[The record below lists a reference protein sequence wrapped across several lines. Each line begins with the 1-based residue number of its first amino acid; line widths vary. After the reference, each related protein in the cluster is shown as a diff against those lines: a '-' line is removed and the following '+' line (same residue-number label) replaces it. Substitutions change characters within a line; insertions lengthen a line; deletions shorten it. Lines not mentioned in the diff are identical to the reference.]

1 MITCPVVALPPEVA
15 FMFLIV
21 IDPLLER
28 MHYVHIWVDAHYACK
43 SHVALAGSHSRCVAL
58 NGSHSRAVHSSPN
71 TQHTKH
77 KHCTVIYANTVHSI
91 TMSSAAAASPYILL
105 CCAIFSLLLAAAHTT
120 TIICIVRDYGKNI
133 RTCNRAVRSTCSAY
147 L

>member
-1 MITCPVVALPPEVA
+1 MITCPAAALPPEVA

-21 IDPLLER
+21 IDPPPLES

-43 SHVALAGSHSRCVAL
+43 SHVALDGSHSRCVALNGRHSRCVAL

-91 TMSSAAAASPYILL
+91 TMSSAVAASPYIVCYSAVLSSP
-105 CCAIFSLLLAAAHTT
+105 CCLLLL
-120 TIICIVRDYGKNI
+120 ILLLSYV
-133 RTCNRAVRSTCSAY
+133 
-147 L
+147 

>member
-1 MITCPVVALPPEVA
+1 MITCPAAALPPEVA

-21 IDPLLER
+21 IAPPLLER

-91 TMSSAAAASPYILL
+91 TMSSAVAASPYIVCYSAVLSSP
-105 CCAIFSLLLAAAHTT
+105 CCLLLL
-120 TIICIVRDYGKNI
+120 ILLLSYV
-133 RTCNRAVRSTCSAY
+133 
-147 L
+147 